1 MCSGILDGRSTF
13 GVVVGDEFVDLS
25 KAYESDFALVAALM
39 DPDSVLKMA
48 ESRGVACSLDLL
60 ELRCPIVRPGK
71 IICVGTN
78 YADHVA
84 ESDSVTEAPG
94 YPMLFTRFA
103 ESLVGHGHPIVR
115 PVNSSQFDYEGELA
129 IVIGRETRSVSTAE
143 AMGAV
148 AGYAPFMDGTLRDFQ
163 RHTKQFTP
171 GKNFDDS
178 GSWGPYLVSA
188 DEVAN
193 PHDIQLI
200 TTLNGEVMQSAS
212 TSQLIY
218 GMAQIISYVSSFT
231 TLIPG
236 DVIATGTPGGVGYA
250 RTPPVLLVP
259 GDTVRVEIESVG
271 ALQNTV
277 VENTVVDA
285 T

>member
-1 MCSGILDGRSTF
+1 MCAGILAGRSVF
-13 GVVVGDEFVDLS
+13 GVVVGEEFVDLTM
-25 KAYESDFALVAALM
+25 AYGSEIELVEALM
-39 DPDSVLKMA
+39 DVRSLSVTAKSQGISHSMS
-48 ESRGVACSLDLL
+48 EL
-60 ELRCPIVRPGK
+60 ELGCPITRPGK

-94 YPMLFTRFA
+94 YPMLFTRFV
-103 ESLVGHGHPIVR
+103 ESLVGHGVDIVR
-115 PVNSSQFDYEGELA
+115 PTNSDKFDYEGELA
-129 IVIGRETRSVSTAE
+129 VVIGRPTRSVSSAD
-143 AMGAV
+143 AMQSI

-188 DEVAN
+188 DEVVN
-193 PHDIQLI
+193 PHDIQLT
-200 TTLNGEVMQSAS
+200 TTLNGKVMQSAS

-218 GMAQIISYVSSFT
+218 GIAQIISYVSSFT
-231 TLIPG
+231 TLLPG

-259 GDTVRVEIESVG
+259 GDVVRVEIEAVGTLENSVVG
-271 ALQNTV
+271 G
-277 VENTVVDA
+277 
-285 T
+285 